1 VNAAEARTHASLCHA
16 AVVTPQGAAR
26 ATLPI
31 RAGRIDAVRAAWAY
45 QLDLRDHLVFPGLV
59 NAHDHL
65 HVNAV
70 PPLLPS
76 TPFPNSYAWIEAF
89 QAHFERADVAAALRI
104 PKALRLRHGA
114 LKNLL
119 AGTTCVA
126 HHDPWHA
133 VLDAADFPVAL
144 LREHGWSYALG
155 WPEYG
160 PPAQQSFRAT
170 PPEQPWMI
178 HLAEGTDAIAQAELA
193 QLDALGCLASNSVLV
208 HGVGLREPD
217 IERVIASAAAVVWCP
232 GSNRTLLGRTLDPR
246 RLCEAGRLAL
256 ASDSRLSGARDL
268 LDELRGV
275 LDQYGLSAAQ
285 LLALVTTQAASI
297 LRLPARGALQPGA
310 HADLLIVE
318 DLGGDPV
325 RSLVGIERS
334 QLRAVVR
341 DGVPQIAD
349 PDFAEWFAVTGVE
362 TVPVKLDGKPK
373 LLAKHLADPALIAL
387 EPGLA
392 CSALECSALVPEHVS
407 ETAMAARYY

>member
-16 AVVTPQGAAR
+16 AVVAPDGATR

-31 RAGRIDAVRAAWAY
+31 RAGRVDAVRAAWAY
-45 QLDLRDHLVFPGLV
+45 QLDLRDHLIFPGLI

-65 HVNAV
+65 HVNAI
-70 PPLLPS
+70 PPLLPT
-76 TPFPNSYAWIEAF
+76 TPFANSYAWIEAF
-89 QAHFERADVAAALRI
+89 QAHFEHDDVDAALRI
-104 PKALRLRHGA
+104 PKALRMRHGA

-144 LREHGWSYALG
+144 LRDYGWSYALG
-155 WPEYG
+155 WQEYG
-160 PPAQQSFRAT
+160 PPAQRSFLAT
-170 PPEQPWMI
+170 PPDRPWMI

-193 QLDALGCLASNSVLV
+193 QLDTLGCLSANSVLI
-208 HGVGLREPD
+208 HGVGLREQD
-217 IERVIASAAAVVWCP
+217 IERVIACNAAVVWCP

-246 RLCEAGRLAL
+246 RLCDAGRLAL

-275 LDQYGLSAAQ
+275 LDRYELSAAQ

-297 LRLPARGALQPGA
+297 LRLRGRGALLPGA
-310 HADLLIVE
+310 HADLVIVE
-318 DLGGDPV
+318 DLGGDAV

-349 PDFAEWFAVTGVE
+349 PDFAEWFAVTGVDA
-362 TVPVKLDGKPK
+362 VPVKLDGKPK
-373 LLAKHLADPALIAL
+373 LLAKHLADPALLAL
-387 EPGLA
+387 EPGLE
-392 CSALECSALVPEHVS
+392 CNALAPAHVGDRTM
-407 ETAMAARYY
+407 EARYY